1 MAGDIFR
8 REITVNRFDSRC
20 GVAKL
25 YLFHCCLAIRFH
37 KAYADRDV
45 RIPTSVCIIFN
56 NAWAETAAVAKYR
69 CRVVTLPATDSMKA
83 DGK

>member
-1 MAGDIFR
+1 MAGDIVR
-8 REITVNRFDSRC
+8 QEITVNRFDSRC

-45 RIPTSVCIIFN
+45 RIPTSVCVNFN
-56 NAWAETAAVAKYR
+56 NAWVDAVHVLEHQSHATK
-69 CRVVTLPATDSMKA
+69 LPATGSTKA
-83 DGK
+83 NGK